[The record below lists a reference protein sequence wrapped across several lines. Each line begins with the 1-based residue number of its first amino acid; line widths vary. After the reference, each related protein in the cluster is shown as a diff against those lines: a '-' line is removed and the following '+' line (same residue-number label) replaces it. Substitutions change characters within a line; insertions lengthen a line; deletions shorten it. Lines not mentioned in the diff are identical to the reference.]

1 MPTIGISVDILLM
14 SPVSSLLSMYAP
26 VDANSVPQTDVP
38 GRLLSIDGDSKRN
51 AWRLQFLK

>member
-1 MPTIGISVDILLM
+1 
-14 SPVSSLLSMYAP
+14 MYAP

-38 GRLLSIDGDSKRN
+38 GRLLSLDGDSKRN